1 MHRSPKGN
9 IGPVRKSILLN
20 TTYHARSHLWFVLCA
35 IGALIL
41 AVGVGTLPTQ
51 AQDGTN
57 LLYNGNFERGFTYRD
72 GCGHVGVSWNCFT
85 NGGQAVYGF
94 YDDQWA
100 PVVAEGGHS
109 QLIEINTKGLGL
121 GTDDRY
127 AGIFQTVRLAPGAA
141 YQVNLKGMIRSTTPD
156 DGKLDPWRYRVQFG
170 WSVGRRADWRIVT
183 NWVDVGWDVYD
194 SRLEPTTFN
203 AFRAKFIAQEP
214 QVTVYVRVWKK
225 WGTTG
230 EEIDI
235 NFDSISLLR
244 TTADSSVLPLLTAT
258 PTQVISPLTLLGGT
272 PVISLPEPTP
282 DVDRIRLLPTGPN
295 AVTDWPRF
303 AVNRFAFSYPSTWLP
318 LPLELTNDAV
328 IEKYLLGIPNFA
340 GENSIG
346 FSSIPLRDLR
356 PPDLIATSPFMIGG
370 KEGVK
375 WLRQSFNYVGYQYC
389 TSGPGDVGSFCVIVT
404 MPVANPMIELQLDYL
419 VKSIDFY

>member
-1 MHRSPKGN
+1 MCRSGSQLFFV
-9 IGPVRKSILLN
+9 ISTI
-20 TTYHARSHLWFVLCA
+20 AIFVLA
-35 IGALIL
+35 FVA
-41 AVGVGTLPTQ
+41 GTRPSQ
-51 AQDGTN
+51 AQDGAN
-57 LLYNGNFERGFTYRD
+57 LLYNGNFERGFTYRE
-72 GCGHVGVSWNCFT
+72 GCGHVGISWNCFT

-94 YDDQWA
+94 YDDQWP
-100 PVVAEGGHS
+100 PVVAEGTHS
-109 QLIEINTKGLGL
+109 QLIEVNTKGLGL

-127 AGIFQTVRLAPGAA
+127 AGIFQSVRLTTGAT
-141 YQVNLKGMIRSTTPD
+141 YQIALKGMIRSTTPE
-156 DGKLDPWRYRVQFG
+156 DGKLDPWRYRIQFG

-194 SRLEPTTFN
+194 SRLDPTTFN
-203 AFRAKFIAQEP
+203 AFSAKFVAQEP

-235 NFDSISLLR
+235 NFDQISLVR

-258 PTQVISPLTLLGGT
+258 PTQVVSPLTLLGGT
-272 PVISLPEPTP
+272 PVISLPQPTP

-295 AVTDWPRF
+295 AINDWPRF
-303 AVNRFAFSYPSTWLP
+303 AVNRFAFSHPNTWLP
-318 LPLELTNDAV
+318 LPLELTGDAV
-328 IEKYLLGIPNFA
+328 IERYLLGLPNFTSDN
-340 GENSIG
+340 EIG
-346 FSSIPLRDLR
+346 FSSVPFSALR
-356 PPDLIATSPFMIGG
+356 PPDLIATTPFMIGG

-389 TSGPGDVGSFCVIVT
+389 TSGPGDAGSFCVIVT

-419 VKSIDFY
+419 VKSIAFY